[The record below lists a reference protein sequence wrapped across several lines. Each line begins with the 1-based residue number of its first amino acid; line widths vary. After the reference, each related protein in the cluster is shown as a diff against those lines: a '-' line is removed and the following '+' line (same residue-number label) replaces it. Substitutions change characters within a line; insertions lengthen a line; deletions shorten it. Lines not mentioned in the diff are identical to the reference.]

1 MEQFIK
7 IEKWMTA
14 LGLSSSELI
23 VFATIYGFSVST
35 EEHVCTASLDYL
47 AEWAGVTRRQAVRI
61 IQNLIERQ
69 LIAKENIRK
78 NNTNRCLYKAI
89 TDHSDNITPC
99 NESTVTKLHHDSVNM
114 SLCDSDKITPC
125 HSVNMSPNKI
135 DSSRIEKKESSCSC
149 SARVREDDN
158 NDNNNDQ
165 SEYNISHNDGRKPR
179 PMYRVNRTGIDESQ
193 LPYLDYVEWFSENH
207 PKVRLYDNMG
217 FFYKNGKQFRMSEYQ
232 TWPKILYEQIHLMF
246 KGYSQVENYISGIA
260 EAFGQDIERV
270 KELFPIWCQRYGL
283 DKVCYDIPDL
293 YEKRDQYHGTTLNNA
308 ARAFFRQPAKERIP
322 NITNA

>member
-1 MEQFIK
+1 MTDEQYD
-7 IEKWMTA
+7 MTTA
-14 LGLSSSELI
+14 ELL
-23 VFATIYGFSVST
+23 VFAIIYGFTRKAEGKCV
-35 EEHVCTASLDYL
+35 AS
-47 AEWAGVTRRQAVRI
+47 AEYIAQWARLRPRQVYNVLHCLETKGYISKCSVRI
-61 IQNLIERQ
+61 
-69 LIAKENIRK
+69 
-78 NNTNRCLYKAI
+78 NNTNRCEYVATLDHHAKI
-89 TDHSDNITPC
+89 TECPDTILQ
-99 NESTVTKLHHDSVNM
+99 KLHNDTAKFAECNMQNLHDAHTAKFACNINSN
-114 SLCDSDKITPC
+114 
-125 HSVNMSPNKI
+125 
-135 DSSRIEKKESSCSC
+135 SSRIEEKESSCSC

-193 LPYLDYVEWFSENH
+193 LPYLDYVEWFMESH

-232 TWPKILYEQIHLMF
+232 TWPKILYEHVHLMF

-270 KELFPIWCQRYGL
+270 KELFPIWCQWYGL

-293 YEKRDQYHGTTLNNA
+293 YEKRSQFSGTTLNNA
-308 ARAFFRQPAKERIP
+308 ARSFFRQPAKEQIP
-322 NITNA
+322 SIAAG